1 MSPMSES
8 IQQPY
13 PNLIINKKMAFFYAA
28 ELISAIAFT
37 YFQFLSGLIWLAV
50 GISLFGIFF
59 KVNLIAEKISAK
71 LRNIIVQA
79 CLILSSALWGYI
91 ILWSLASAPVIY
103 TAILLARV
111 IATIVAFKDIKDHII
126 VVLPLLIGF
135 ALLKPAGCVPPLA
148 F

>member
-1 MSPMSES
+1 MSES
-8 IQQPY
+8 IQTTY
-13 PNLIINKKMAFFYAA
+13 PNLIINKKMAFFYAV

-37 YFQFLSGLIWLAV
+37 YFQFSSGLIWLAV
-50 GISLFGIFF
+50 GISLFGIIF
-59 KVNLIAEKISAK
+59 KLNIMSDKLSAK

-91 ILWSLASAPVIY
+91 ILWSLASAPIIY
-103 TAILLARV
+103 TGILVARV

-135 ALLKPAGCVPPLA
+135 ALLKPAGCIPPLA